1 MTIRLTMAFS
11 DNPRVQPLKDGA
23 EDNVWFNGRTRELSH
38 GGALGLD
45 KAAPKGVA
53 HHWLTAD
60 QTLDQMART
69 PTLTLPGSRGRVR
82 VGAAEWCAVGRG

>member
-60 QTLDQMART
+60 PNAR
-69 PTLTLPGSRGRVR
+69 PDGPHPHPNPPRLAGEG
-82 VGAAEWCAVGRG
+82 